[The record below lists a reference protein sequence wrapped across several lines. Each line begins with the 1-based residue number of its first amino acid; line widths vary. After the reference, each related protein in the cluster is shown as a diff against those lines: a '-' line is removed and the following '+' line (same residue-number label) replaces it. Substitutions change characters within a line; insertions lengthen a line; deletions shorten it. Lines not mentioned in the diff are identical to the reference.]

1 MGNETCLPCRHTV
14 DMTTIE
20 RLGDLLKDLHTQAP
34 ELLKAHGVPT
44 DVYPELFRGAVESI
58 RGTFAATIA
67 GKKKFIEAILERMQT
82 SGHVARWEFV
92 GTGGRQDYRV
102 ELGTGRLVSIE
113 AKGCP
118 DGNNTTIWTRPDWAD
133 EFVVWCQ
140 CPESFRHQPGTGVW
154 KGLAN
159 RLFPK
164 ILRDGQLVDAF
175 VFYDARCGSALRPC
189 PKMQGL
195 TGLRATAT
203 PDIEG
208 QEGRDWL
215 PPPSVYLLPRQK
227 PHPVT
232 NPSPLLHDLTTCLF
246 APALLRSFNV
256 PDAELEDFAFWSRL
270 ELRRQRGVDQFRV
283 SIGLRLRDSKPA
295 FQGGWRRVRY

>member
-14 DMTTIE
+14 DVTTIT
-20 RLGDLLKDLHTQAP
+20 RLADLLKDLHKQVP
-34 ELLKAHGVPT
+34 SLLEKHEVPP
-44 DVYPELFRGAVESI
+44 DVYPEVFRGAVESI
-58 RGTFAATIA
+58 RGTFAATVA
-67 GKKKFIEAILERMQT
+67 EKKKFIEAVLERMKT
-82 SGHVARWEFV
+82 SGNVVTWEFV
-92 GTGGRQDYRV
+92 GTRGRHDYRV
-102 ELGTGRLVSIE
+102 ELRRGRFVSIE

-175 VFYDARCGSALRPC
+175 VYYDSRCGSGLRPC
-189 PKMQGL
+189 PKKYGL
-195 TGLRATAT
+195 TGMRATAT
-203 PDIEG
+203 PGIDG
-208 QEGRDWL
+208 QGGRDWL

-227 PHPVT
+227 PHPAT
-232 NPSPLLHDLTTCLF
+232 NPNPQLHDLSTCQF
-246 APALLRSFNV
+246 VPALLRTFRV
-256 PDAELEDFAFWSRL
+256 PDAELESYAFWSRL
-270 ELRRQRGVDQFRV
+270 ELQRAGDVDKFRV
-283 SIGLRLRDSKPA
+283 SIGLRLNDLRPT
-295 FQGGWRRVRY
+295 FQGGWRRVKY